1 MKKILEWCLPLIFC
15 MVFVYGRV
23 VCYGP
28 MNDSVAV
35 QDTESYFTAAQ
46 ADFPSLEF
54 FEQQRSATVPL
65 FYKLCNPTLEHEIT
79 LMSEPYFETSTRLAV
94 QPGTENIIRTQ
105 TIISIVCW
113 AACALLVCSTL
124 NGWFA
129 KALAAL
135 LILGFG
141 FVPQIADWDSILSS
155 ESLSISLFALLV
167 GLLIKAVPSGKKEQ
181 SVVSWILALLLFIVN
196 ALWIFTRDTN
206 AYFVV
211 LEAVL
216 LIFTALYIW
225 IREKG
230 LWSST
235 IILGFCL
242 IGLFFFQQQ
251 SFTESERWLLPL
263 LNNLTANVFPY
274 EERVAYFVEES
285 GMPDDEETLALTGSA
300 EYNDIYANET
310 FMRWARRYGMKT
322 YQKWLLSMP
331 LWSVLQV
338 YNNLESFFEEN
349 EQPFFYG
356 SDQEKPH
363 WASGTGDLLHP
374 QSSAVILIDL
384 LLLIALFVKFANTK
398 APTDLRWAC
407 CLLILFLGSGL
418 LMSLSY
424 LGEVRSIWRHVLGG
438 VIGLRLTLWLTI
450 AALFSVKDEK
460 PKLNKPVEKPVEAVQ
475 E

>member
-1 MKKILEWCLPLIFC
+1 MKKILEWCLPLLFC
-15 MVFVYGRV
+15 MVFIYGRV

-28 MNDSVAV
+28 MNDSAAV
-35 QDTESYFTAAQ
+35 QDTESYFSAAQ

-65 FYKLCNPTLEHEIT
+65 FYKLCNPSGEHELT
-79 LMSEPYFETSTRLAV
+79 LLAEPYFGTAPRLAV
-94 QPGTENIIRTQ
+94 QPGTENIVRSQ

-113 AACALLVCSTL
+113 VLCALLVCSTL

-129 KALAAL
+129 KALSAL
-135 LILGFG
+135 LILAFG

-155 ESLSISLFALLV
+155 ESLSISLFALIV
-167 GLLIKAVPSGKKEQ
+167 GLLIKAVPNGKKSETLG
-181 SVVSWILALLLFIVN
+181 SWILALLLFIVN
-196 ALWIFTRDTN
+196 TLWIFTRDTN

-216 LIFTALYIW
+216 LIFTALFIW

-230 LWSST
+230 LWSSS
-235 IILGFCL
+235 IVLGFCL
-242 IGLFFFQQQ
+242 IGIFFFQQQ
-251 SFTESERWLLPL
+251 SFRESERWLLPL
-263 LNNLTANVFPY
+263 LNNLTTNIFPY
-274 EERVAYFVEES
+274 EERVAFFAES
-285 GMPDDEETLALTGSA
+285 SSMPTDEATLSLTGSA
-300 EYNDIYANET
+300 EYNDIYANEKLIQ
-310 FMRWARRYGMKT
+310 WARRFGMQT

-338 YNNLESFFEEN
+338 YNNLESFFDEN

-356 SDQEKPH
+356 SDQEKPR

-384 LLLIALFVKFANTK
+384 LLLIALFLKFARTK

-407 CLLILFLGSGL
+407 FLLILFLGSGL

-438 VIGLRLTLWLTI
+438 VIGLRLTLWLEI
-450 AALFSVKDEK
+450 AALCSAKDET
-460 PKLNKPVEKPVEAVQ
+460 PFLNKTSEESAEVF
-475 E
+475 